1 MLVGSDH
8 FQELS
13 SYNSFM
19 GSSDIDQTPSLIT
32 STYTELTP
40 LQPMSP
46 VKTDHDAACMVE
58 LNNLHF
64 YENLEPL
71 KPTAMLNDHGQL
83 EPCMQPSSLSTC
95 SHSYFLPPVD
105 CLELS
110 KTLWSENVDGRST
123 ATTNGLTKIQKSI
136 ESGSDNVNSPATS
149 SPSTPTRSV
158 SVALC
163 ADTEEVDTVDV
174 AERVS
179 LELRR
184 FNIPQALFA
193 QTVLSRSQGTLSEL
207 LRNPKPWAKMKTG
220 RETYIRM
227 LQWLR
232 EPEAER
238 LAVLRRAGYLLCTF
252 ASVHYFYPLILYL
265 TKNEFH
271 SYWAWP
277 SIISCSMADLFF
289 HPDAFSHSIMD
300 FVMCAHQT
308 QKYPSYYV
316 ANVTIKYIMHTSYS
330 LTIILFI

>member
-13 SYNSFM
+13 SYSSFM
-19 GSSDIDQTPSLIT
+19 GSNDIDQTTSLIS

-46 VKTDHDAACMVE
+46 VKTDNDSTCMVE

-83 EPCMQPSSLSTC
+83 EPCMLPPSSGTC
-95 SHSYFLPPVD
+95 GHSYFLPPVD

-110 KTLWSENVDGRST
+110 KTLWSENVDGQST
-123 ATTNGLTKIQKSI
+123 ATTNGLTKIPRSI
-136 ESGSDNVNSPATS
+136 ESGSDIVNSPAAS

-163 ADTEEVDTVDV
+163 ADIEDLDTSDV

-179 LELRR
+179 VELRR

-193 QTVLSRSQGTLSEL
+193 QTIISRSQGTLSEL

-220 RETYIRM
+220 RETYVRM

-238 LAVLRRAGYLLCTF
+238 LAVLRRAGHCCLHSHIYFTVATISHESWGSRPGSRPPLSLL
-252 ASVHYFYPLILYL
+252 
-265 TKNEFH
+265 
-271 SYWAWP
+271 
-277 SIISCSMADLFF
+277 
-289 HPDAFSHSIMD
+289 
-300 FVMCAHQT
+300 
-308 QKYPSYYV
+308 
-316 ANVTIKYIMHTSYS
+316 
-330 LTIILFI
+330 